1 MSPSLLRFDREEER
15 SAKRR
20 EEIRQRAEERWDL
33 DSHLSLHRL
42 EMSATVFISITQEP
56 LSLHLTPNR
65 SLLCHSSLD
74 QTLLVIYRIFTRT
87 HEVTGT
93 CLEVTVCFPLP
104 CCSVFS
110 VTTLLHQVI
119 IWSSAEFVGLLAF
132 KEMNSLSFLMLITT
146 VIYFISS
153 ELGSNLR
160 PSAHLRVE
168 SYSVSVVGGI
178 AFQHIPVGLGYNCP
192 KTEQL
197 IIPQQKSSLYVWESS
212 NWCPSSLSKSTSQRR
227 SSGFLCCRPRTPIG
241 LSKLGSCF
249 MVMCS

>member
-1 MSPSLLRFDREEER
+1 MSF
-15 SAKRR
+15 
-20 EEIRQRAEERWDL
+20 
-33 DSHLSLHRL
+33 LSGSNTARYL
-42 EMSATVFISITQEP
+42 Q
-56 LSLHLTPNR
+56 N
-65 SLLCHSSLD
+65 
-74 QTLLVIYRIFTRT
+74 IYTRT

-93 CLEVTVCFPLP
+93 CFEVTVCFPLP

-192 KTEQL
+192 KTEQF